1 MLIWLKQTDRKVT
14 VLIIINTIFFL
25 TISLLHFYWAAGGT
39 YGNLVVLPSKT
50 DGQFVFKP
58 GIFSTIIVAVGLL
71 LFAVITLGN
80 LGIFDH
86 WIERKYP
93 QGSTWV
99 IAGIFIARAIGDF
112 NFVGFGKRIRDTPF
126 ARNDTRIY
134 SPLSLSVGV
143 ISLLIALFA
152 D

>member
-1 MLIWLKQTDRKVT
+1 MLIWVKQIDRRVT
-14 VLIIINTIFFL
+14 LLIIINTIFFL
-25 TISLLHFYWAAGGT
+25 AISLVHFYWAARGT
-39 YGNLVVLPSKT
+39 YGNLAVLPSKP

-58 GIFSTIIVAVGLL
+58 GIFSTIIVAIGLL

-80 LGIFDH
+80 LTIFDQ
-86 WIERKYP
+86 WIDRKYSHY
-93 QGSTWV
+93 GMWV
-99 IAGIFIARAIGDF
+99 IAVIFIARAIGDF
-112 NFVGFGKRIRDTPF
+112 NFIGFGKRIRGTPF